1 MLYQGGRH
9 GQPSIFSAAFRVG
22 CGHFCGHFRT
32 LLHHD
37 LVLRRRKDRT
47 MTTLAASQSPL
58 QANTRQQR
66 TFDLAMTAAQ
76 MGTWRYTLA
85 DNICTYDENAQRLYG
100 LTEARFLH
108 SDEGVRDKFHPDDLE
123 VMWSRVARALDPQ
136 SDGHYDVEYRVK
148 QLDGSWRW
156 LSAWGTVEFEGQG
169 QEAQGSC
176 DIWCKP

>member
-1 MLYQGGRH
+1 
-9 GQPSIFSAAFRVG
+9 
-22 CGHFCGHFRT
+22 
-32 LLHHD
+32 
-37 LVLRRRKDRT
+37 